1 MEKRQLQDLETRK
14 EILDR
19 QVGAKLTELGNRK
32 RREELEEKSRQLM
45 QEREQLNASFEAVKR
60 RSAMLESES
69 IVDTVAPRDD
79 DTDNDDSV
87 GKLRYL

>member
-32 RREELEEKSRQLM
+32 RRDELEDKSRQLM
-45 QEREQLNASFEAVKR
+45 HEREQLNASFEAAKR
-60 RSAMLESES
+60 RSAMLELESTPDTIATPDDNSDNDES
-69 IVDTVAPRDD
+69 I
-79 DTDNDDSV
+79 
-87 GKLRYL
+87 GKKR